1 MKNLLILLFVT
12 GSIICSGQAENQKS
26 FQNSIAIGAG
36 IGYEDYT
43 RSTNYGLTYQRELKN
58 NWRLQASLYTRIGQ
72 AYDYSTHYSMDSSIV
87 HVNTRIGQTNWLL
100 KLGGIKTFFE
110 KFFVGADLNIGY
122 QTRYLQKYYNT
133 FSHHYELW
141 NDNYE
146 VNEGDT
152 MEYIGYNHTPYG
164 TLIVNSDP
172 YITRELL
179 YGLSL
184 NIGIQ
189 LPICNRWDLILQY
202 SPQFLMARSLDSN
215 YKGLGTGVFGQ
226 TADLML
232 RFKF

>member
-1 MKNLLILLFVT
+1 M
-12 GSIICSGQAENQKS
+12 
-26 FQNSIAIGAG
+26 
-36 IGYEDYT
+36 
-43 RSTNYGLTYQRELKN
+43 
-58 NWRLQASLYTRIGQ
+58 
-72 AYDYSTHYSMDSSIV
+72 
-87 HVNTRIGQTNWLL
+87 
-100 KLGGIKTFFE
+100 KTFFE

-133 FSHHYELW
+133 YSHHYELW

-152 MEYIGYNHTPYG
+152 MEYIGYNQYG
-164 TLIVNSDP
+164 NIPIVDSDP
-172 YITRELL
+172 YITRKLL

-202 SPQFLMARSLDSN
+202 SPQFLMARSLGSN
-215 YKGLGTGVFGQ
+215 GNGLGTGVFGHA
-226 TADLML
+226 ADLML